1 MWSTIHH
8 RYLLVLIHLYGT
20 FAHLDF
26 GAFITF
32 CTLSCNAFQCSL
44 FEVYSLYIS
53 CFQRQFLNAGK
64 HVLVEYP
71 MALSWTAAQDLW
83 ELAEQKGDVCSIC
96 LEHSPCFWVT
106 VLRILW
112 YLYSFIVYPH
122 IIYITDTKGSQH
134 SPPHYCRH
142 IKGICGGPTGQRD
155 GWEFTN
161 FFWDLSAFFFT
172 LIKIWIS
179 FHLW

>member
-1 MWSTIHH
+1 MWGTIHY

-26 GAFITF
+26 CAFITF
-32 CTLSCNAFQCSL
+32 CTLSCQAFQCSL

-71 MALSWTAAQDLW
+71 MTLSWTAAQDLW

-96 LEHSPCFWVT
+96 LEHSCSYWVT
-106 VLRILW
+106 ITKNSVASLF
-112 YLYSFIVYPH
+112 LYSLSPYQ
-122 IIYITDTKGSQH
+122 IYYWYK
-134 SPPHYCRH
+134 RL
-142 IKGICGGPTGQRD
+142 PT
-155 GWEFTN
+155 
-161 FFWDLSAFFFT
+161 LST
-172 LIKIWIS
+172 
-179 FHLW
+179 